1 MYLHSIV
8 LKLYPSFPIKC
19 SIIMGFFINWGNGR
33 LEPARAR
40 ETGLVWQVYQ
50 SYYCYIYTHTLY
62 KYKLLLYMKRC
73 VPNMA

>member
-19 SIIMGFFINWGNGR
+19 SIIMGFFKLGKWT
-33 LEPARAR
+33 
-40 ETGLVWQVYQ
+40 TGTSKGKRNRSCWAGISIILL
-50 SYYCYIYTHTLY
+50 YIYIYTLY

>member
-50 SYYCYIYTHTLY
+50 SYYCYIYTLY